1 MKSIVFLS
9 SVLMITLLSGC
20 APMQWQKP
28 GGTQAE
34 FSQTRYECIQQSA
47 HLYPPLMVPG
57 PFGGYLVDGN
67 QNNRNQAFNSCMAA
81 NGWYMHY

>member
-9 SVLMITLLSGC
+9 SAVMITLLSGC

-34 FSQTRYECIQQSA
+34 FSQTRYACIQQAASI
-47 HLYPPLMVPG
+47 YPPLMVSNY
-57 PFGGYLVDGN
+57 PFGYIDSN
-67 QNNRNQAFNSCMAA
+67 QSNRNQAFNSCMAA